1 LDVGY
6 VVLATIAIIAIAYL
20 SLVLNNAREGKN
32 DILEK
37 VSVAGIAVTITF
49 VVVIVVADS
58 LGYRLR

>member
-1 LDVGY
+1 
-6 VVLATIAIIAIAYL
+6 VLATIAIIAIAYL